1 MKPMSSKYKERKQYQ
16 SLGGMRSLIY
26 KQVKQQ
32 VANKTKRNPKF
43 SGTGTVIGNRPTDR
57 KLWKTLTLLRYW
69 YSLLKVIMTFQSQF
83 TSLKNHVSYSLYRL
97 WQAIS
102 YTVVDLKIRKAK

>member
-32 VANKTKRNPKF
+32 VANKTKRTPN
-43 SGTGTVIGNRPTDR
+43 
-57 KLWKTLTLLRYW
+57 
-69 YSLLKVIMTFQSQF
+69 
-83 TSLKNHVSYSLYRL
+83 SLKEVLLSATDPQTGNYERH
-97 WQAIS
+97 
-102 YTVVDLKIRKAK
+102 